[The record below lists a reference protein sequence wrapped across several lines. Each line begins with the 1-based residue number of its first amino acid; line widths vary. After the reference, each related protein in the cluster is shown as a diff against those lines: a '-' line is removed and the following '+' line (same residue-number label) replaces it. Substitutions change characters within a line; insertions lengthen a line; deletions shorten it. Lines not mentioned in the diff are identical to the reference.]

1 MKNTEDLIKR
11 IQELEEELK
20 KVKSCKRYGL
30 VWEEKEENFEKEA
43 EGALPILQEEKDLR
57 IEESESIPNNI
68 IIEGD
73 NYHSLSA
80 LSYTHK
86 GKIDVIYIDPP
97 YNTGNKDFIY
107 NDDYVD
113 KEDSFRH
120 SKWLSFM
127 NKRLKIAKELL
138 TDEGAI
144 FISIGDIEQAQIK
157 LLLDEIF
164 GERNFIGTIIRIT
177 KRGGNKGDYIKPKK
191 DYIHAYF
198 KNVKFISKEEFGRI
212 IKDKTKNWI
221 TETFNGNIRKYKKG
235 DIPYREKLE
244 VRKNQR
250 YYIETPD
257 GSLIIPKG
265 NVFPNIKK
273 DGEQVI
279 PETQDDKCWTWS
291 RERYL
296 KEKENGRF
304 IFKKSTKSPF
314 LDEKGNQAKWT
325 IYKKVFDYEVEDKK
339 EIFSDFIEEFENSK
353 GTNEVD
359 KLDISF
365 SFPKPTGLIKYLSEI
380 SGKKN
385 STILD
390 FFAGSGTTGHTIME
404 LNKEDGG
411 NRQFILCSNRE
422 NTKDDPEKNICKDI
436 TYERNKRV
444 IQGYTNAKGEKVEG
458 LGGNL
463 RYYTTQF
470 IKTERSIDDLRY
482 KFMNMC
488 DDLLCIKENTFNEV
502 LLKNAIPE
510 LKLYKKGKKYTAIL
524 YENHYFEN
532 LQKLLKVLDGEIS
545 VYIFSLSKDIF
556 EEALEGFD
564 NVTVQNIPDD
574 ILETYKKIFNF

>member
-20 KVKSCKRYGL
+20 KVKSCKRYWL

-68 IIEGD
+68 IIEWD

-144 FISIGDIEQAQIK
+144 FISIWDIEQAQIK

-164 GERNFIGTIIRIT
+164 WERNFIGTIIRIT
-177 KRGGNKGDYIKPKK
+177 KRWWNKWDYIKPKK

-221 TETFNGNIRKYKKG
+221 TETFNWNIRKYKKW

-257 GSLIIPKG
+257 GSLIIPKW

-273 DGEQVI
+273 DWEQVI

-314 LDEKGNQAKWT
+314 LDEKWNQAKWT

-353 GTNEVD
+353 WTNEVD

-365 SFPKPTGLIKYLSEI
+365 SFPKPTWLIKYLSEI
-380 SGKKN
+380 SWKKN

-390 FFAGSGTTGHTIME
+390 FFAWSGTTGHTIME

-444 IQGYTNAKGEKVEG
+444 IQGYTNAKWEKVEW
-458 LGGNL
+458 LWWNL

-510 LKLYKKGKKYTAIL
+510 LKLYKKWKKYTAIL